1 MQEELTPNYGCQ
13 ADRLTPIPRAALAR
27 EARTPTPTVTPDAFL
42 PAATED
48 LNQKPCHEKLSWPDA
63 CQRMIGRSGT

>member
-42 PAATED
+42 PAATEA
-48 LNQKPCHEKLSWPDA
+48 LTKS
-63 CQRMIGRSGT
+63 RITRSSVGQTHAKE